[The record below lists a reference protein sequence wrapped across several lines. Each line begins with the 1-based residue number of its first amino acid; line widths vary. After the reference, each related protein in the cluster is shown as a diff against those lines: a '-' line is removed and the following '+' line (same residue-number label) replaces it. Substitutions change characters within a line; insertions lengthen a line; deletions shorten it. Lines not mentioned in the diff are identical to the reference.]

1 MSHPVSVQSQTGPA
15 KPFLAAL
22 QGGVGERPPFW
33 LMRQAGRY
41 LPEYRDLRQ
50 SVSGFLELCYTPD
63 LAVEVTLQPIRRFKP
78 DAAILFADILLVP
91 DALGQDVA
99 FKEGEGPVL
108 DPVRTVEAVRRL
120 EDGGLHD
127 HLAPVYE
134 TVKRLRA
141 ELPDDV
147 ALIGFA
153 GAPWT
158 VATYMVEGGSSKDF
172 STVKRWAFSDPDG
185 FGELM
190 DRLVSATVD
199 YLDQQVQA
207 GAEAL
212 QLFDTWAG
220 ALPEVAYRRWCLE
233 PIAAIA
239 RAIRDKHPSVPV
251 IAFPRGSGMLYE
263 TVAKSGAVQ
272 GLSLDSSVPLDWA
285 ARALQPHCTVQG
297 NLDPQL
303 LVVGGEPMQAEIGRI
318 LDTLGH
324 GPFVFNLGHGI
335 VPYTP
340 VENVLEL
347 ADQIRSWRR
356 A

>member
-1 MSHPVSVQSQTGPA
+1 MSVQSQNGPG

-22 QGGVGERPPFW
+22 QGVVGERPPFW

-120 EDGGLHD
+120 EDEGLHD

-134 TVKRLRA
+134 TVKRLRT

-172 STVKRWAFSDPDG
+172 STVKRWALSDPDG

-285 ARALQPHCTVQG
+285 AQALQPHCTVQG

-303 LVVGGEPMQAEIGRI
+303 LVVGGEPMQAEIDRI

-356 A
+356 T